1 MMTTR
6 MLTFLAVLLAVTLP
20 VMATNEVW
28 VLRIDDEIG
37 SGTVTYLRQGLGQ
50 AESAEAAL
58 VVVVFSTPGGVLD
71 AGVVARDLLLD
82 TTVPTV
88 AFINRQALSA
98 GALLAI
104 ACDQIIFAPGGVL
117 GAATPVVVSRDVL
130 REAPEKTI
138 SAVRK
143 IFLATAELHG
153 RPTAVAEAM
162 VDRDVV
168 IPDLIDEGKLLT
180 LTALEAAQWGYSDGA
195 ANSIE
200 ELLVSEGYE
209 TAIVVEHE
217 PRWIDGLIEILTLPM
232 IAGILIII
240 GLIGLIVEML
250 VPGFGIPGLIGIA
263 CLGAFFWS
271 HVLVGLAGWESIGF
285 LLAGM
290 IAVLLEIFA
299 FTAVDFGLSGLLGL
313 VLMGLG
319 FYTAMLGPLSST
331 SQAAQA
337 IVVVVV
343 GLLVSIVA
351 IVVLLTKLPKTRLRL
366 GGMILSTAITGGA
379 FNKSRKSQEQESWI
393 GRVGVA
399 ATNLRPVGSGNFDG
413 ERTDVVCEEGFL
425 PKGSSIVV
433 IKDEGYRKVVR
444 RDVH

>member
-1 MMTTR
+1 MTTR
-6 MLTFLAVLLAVTLP
+6 IFTVLAVLLAITLP
-20 VMATNEVW
+20 VMAADEIW

-37 SGTVTYLRQGLGQ
+37 SGTVTYLRQGLSQ
-50 AESAEAAL
+50 AEAAEAAL
-58 VVVVFSTPGGVLD
+58 VILVFSTPGGLLD
-71 AGVVARDLLLD
+71 SGVAARDILLD

-138 SAVRK
+138 SAMRK
-143 IFLATAELHG
+143 IFLATAEVHG
-153 RPTAVAEAM
+153 RPPAVAEAM
-162 VDRDVV
+162 VDRDVAV
-168 IPDLIDEGKLLT
+168 PDLIDEGKLLT
-180 LTALEAAQWGYSDGA
+180 LTALEAAQWGYSDGS

-200 ELLVSEGYE
+200 EFLASVGYE

-217 PRWIDGLIEILTLPM
+217 PRWIDGVIEILTLPM
-232 IAGILIII
+232 IAGILIAI

-263 CLGAFFWS
+263 CLGAFFWA

-319 FYTAMLGPLSST
+319 FYTAMLGPLSSST
-331 SQAAQA
+331 QAAQA

-343 GLLVSIVA
+343 GLLVSVVA
-351 IVVLLTKLPKTRLRL
+351 IIFLLTKLPKTRLRL

-379 FNKSRKSQEQESWI
+379 FNKNREVQEQESLI
-393 GRVGVA
+393 DRVGVA
-399 ATNLRPVGSGNFDG
+399 STNLRPVGTGSFDG
-413 ERTDVVCEEGFL
+413 ESTDVVCEEGFL
-425 PKGSSIVV
+425 PKGTPIIV

>member
-1 MMTTR
+1 MTTR
-6 MLTFLAVLLAVTLP
+6 VFTLLAFLLAVTFSA
-20 VMATNEVW
+20 MASDDVW

-37 SGTVTYLRQGLGQ
+37 SGTVTYLRQGLSK
-50 AESAEAAL
+50 AEAAEAAL
-58 VVVVFSTPGGVLD
+58 VVLVFSTPGGVLD
-71 AGVVARDLLLD
+71 AGVAARDILLD

-143 IFLATAELHG
+143 IFLATAEVHG

-162 VDRDVV
+162 VDRDVAV
-168 IPDLIDEGKLLT
+168 PDLIERGKLLT
-180 LTALEAAQWGYSDGA
+180 LTALEAAQWGYSDGS

-200 ELLVSEGYE
+200 EFLASEGYE

-217 PRWIDGLIEILTLPM
+217 PRWIDGAIEILTLPM
-232 IAGILIII
+232 IAGILIAI
-240 GLIGLIVEML
+240 GLLGLIIEML
-250 VPGFGIPGLIGIA
+250 VPGFGVFGLIGIA

-271 HVLVGLAGWESIGF
+271 HFLVGLAGWESIAF
-285 LLAGM
+285 LIGGM
-290 IAVLLEIFA
+290 VAIVLEVFA

-313 VLMGLG
+313 VLIGLG
-319 FYTAMLGPLSST
+319 FYTAMLGPLSSST
-331 SQAAQA
+331 QAGQA
-337 IVVVVV
+337 IVIVVV
-343 GLLVSIVA
+343 GLLASIIA
-351 IVVLLTKLPKTRLRL
+351 LIVLLTKLPKTRLRL

-379 FNKSRKSQEQESWI
+379 FNKNREDQTQESWI

-444 RDVH
+444 RDVQ